1 MNGKIP
7 KTSVCF
13 LTMALGLVI
22 GASAWPADEPVGAL
36 VELEKLLRGD
46 WDGCGPCDGEITF
59 RADGTYQWRYIGPV
73 GDTRTGTWDVRWD
86 ALPPTLV
93 LTCKTSEKGHVIKPL
108 ELKLVELNKETLVF
122 RYGGGGRAQAR
133 FERPKAID
141 EARAIEIAKILVAER
156 ETWADR
162 AEYTAKKAED
172 GWSVMVW
179 RIPKTPGGHR
189 LITFTREGRLVKYM
203 RGR

>member
-7 KTSVCF
+7 RVCVFF
-13 LTMALGLVI
+13 LTMVLGLVN
-22 GASAWPADEPVGAL
+22 GASVWSADESAETLVAL
-36 VELEKLLRGD
+36 ERLLRGD

-59 RADGTYQWRYIGPV
+59 RADGTYQWRYVGPA
-73 GDTRTGTWDVRWD
+73 GDSRAGTWDVRWD

-93 LTCKTSEKGHVIKPL
+93 LTCKTSEKGRVGKPF
-108 ELKLVELNKETLVF
+108 EVKLVELNKETLVF
-122 RYGGGGRAQAR
+122 GYGGKTQTR

-141 EARAIEIAKILVAER
+141 EARAIEIAKILVADK

-162 AEYTAKKAED
+162 AEYTAKKAGE

-189 LITFTREGRLVKYM
+189 LISLTREGKLVKYV